1 MRQYR
6 QCVIAA
12 PLCRQVGAVGG
23 PGRAAS
29 KRLVRFDNIVERF
42 IGRVGTDIK
51 HDLGFFHG
59 ADPVEFAQ
67 IEFDL
72 FDTGKLLHV
81 AVRLKHP
88 QRKSVCLGHSVEI
101 IRRREAARAGHILND
116 HIRIARNVLR
126 HVLREQPG
134 PEVI

>member
-12 PLCRQVGAVGG
+12 PRCRQVSAVSG
-23 PGRAAS
+23 PGCATS
-29 KRLVRFDNIVERF
+29 KRLARFDNIVERF
-42 IGRVGTDIK
+42 IRRVGTDKK
-51 HDLGFFHG
+51 HHLGFFHG

-67 IEFDL
+67 IEFD
-72 FDTGKLLHV
+72 FFETGELLHV

-88 QRKSVCLGHSVEI
+88 QRKPVRFGHAVEV
-101 IRRREAARAGHILND
+101 IRRREPARAGHILND

-126 HVLREQPG
+126 HMLGQ
-134 PEVI
+134 